1 MASDTAR
8 ARYWDDVYRQRGAAD
23 VSWFQAEPTP
33 SLELLDAAAIGPE
46 ASVLDVGA
54 GASRLVDALLT
65 RGFTDLTALDVADEG
80 LALAR
85 ARLGA
90 AADRVRWITSDL
102 LTWEPGRTVDVWHDR
117 AVFHFLTEPTARA
130 RYRDLLTAAVPAGGT
145 VIVATFAEDGPAQC
159 SGLDVCRYTSET
171 LHAELGPSFD
181 LVTSRRQEH
190 VTPWGA
196 VQPFT
201 WIVLRAGT

>member
-1 MASDTAR
+1 
-8 ARYWDDVYRQRGAAD
+8 
-23 VSWFQAEPTP
+23 
-33 SLELLDAAAIGPE
+33 LLDAAGIRPE

-54 GASRLVDALLT
+54 GASRLVDALLKQ
-65 RGFTDLTALDVADEG
+65 GFTDLTALDVADEG

-90 AADRVRWITSDL
+90 AADRVRWITADL
-102 LTWEPGRTVDVWHDR
+102 LTWEPGRTFDVWHDR
-117 AVFHFLTEPTARA
+117 AVFHFLTEPTARG
-130 RYRDLLTAAVPAGGT
+130 RYRGLLAAAVPAGGT

-159 SGLDVCRYTSET
+159 SGLDVCRYDPAS

-201 WIVLRAGT
+201 WVVLRAGT